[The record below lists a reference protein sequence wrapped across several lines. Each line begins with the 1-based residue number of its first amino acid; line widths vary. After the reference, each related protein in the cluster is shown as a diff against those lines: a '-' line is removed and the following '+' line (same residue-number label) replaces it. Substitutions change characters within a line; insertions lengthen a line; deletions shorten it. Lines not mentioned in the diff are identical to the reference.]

1 MREGY
6 YMKKTLLISCMLLA
20 TTGAFA
26 NDAFT
31 PINLSS
37 AATTTKTTTAVTG
50 DETLGNGNIQNAI
63 LQIDNAQVDIRNQL
77 LELKTKFADWFY
89 YNYVVPGDYKILMYM
104 YKMKDYTKPWTDERY
119 YKTFNLTKD
128 EIKIIEEFKR
138 NEI

>member
-50 DETLGNGNIQNAI
+50 EETLMEISKMQFYKLITHKLI
-63 LQIDNAQVDIRNQL
+63 L
-77 LELKTKFADWFY
+77 ET
-89 YNYVVPGDYKILMYM
+89 NY
-104 YKMKDYTKPWTDERY
+104 
-119 YKTFNLTKD
+119 
-128 EIKIIEEFKR
+128 
-138 NEI
+138 